1 MAKMTHAGTKRK
13 SKMKKVL
20 LIATVM
26 AFASTGFASS
36 AFAVGCDP
44 VKNPKACKSV
54 VHVHKVKAKVKKKKK

>member
-1 MAKMTHAGTKRK
+1 
-13 SKMKKVL
+13 MKKVL

-36 AFAVGCDP
+36 AFAGGCDP

-54 VHVHKVKAKVKKKKK
+54 VHVHKAKAKAKKKKK